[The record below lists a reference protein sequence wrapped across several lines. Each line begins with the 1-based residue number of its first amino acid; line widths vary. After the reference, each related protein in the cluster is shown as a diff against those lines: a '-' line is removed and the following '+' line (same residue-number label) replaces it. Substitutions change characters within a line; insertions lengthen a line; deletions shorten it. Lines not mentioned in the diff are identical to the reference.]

1 MPRAWSIWLQ
11 AVKMNHLLLAILEGH
26 DPVGAVVE
34 SSEHLCGP
42 FQGFRSFFDCP
53 LGV

>member
-1 MPRAWSIWLQ
+1 MPRVWSIWLQ

-34 SSEHLCGP
+34 SSEHFMWSIP
-42 FQGFRSFFDCP
+42 VVP
-53 LGV
+53 